1 MICIWEEER
10 HDFIEQSRRDY
21 ARKYYI
27 THLYLAQAWQRLFEV
42 LDSVQYGI
50 ESHERLG
57 KRSELFVKRME
68 RWFARQSRA
77 DEHDHKIDEV
87 VMRHPRARVK
97 RTCSWIAFR
106 IPVWVST

>member
-10 HDFIEQSRRDY
+10 HDFIEQSPRDY

-87 VMRHPRARVK
+87 VMRHPRAGEAHQGIG
-97 RTCSWIAFR
+97 S
-106 IPVWVST
+106 PSGYPYG